1 MRFPQFCFFECGGSG
16 DGQGEAGRRWLDS
29 CDESERQQM
38 GQAAYHTFLVSSKFC
53 LWMWVALVMLN
64 MVFGFGL
71 MPIAAVLLVLG
82 VMQGSY
88 TLESIRIAKKSQMRH
103 AEGE

>member
-1 MRFPQFCFFECGGSG
+1 
-16 DGQGEAGRRWLDS
+16 
-29 CDESERQQM
+29 M